1 MQLPSHRVRSA
12 LLRTPCRALALKFVL
27 LSALHAQRPTPPK
40 DWAVDT
46 SGASVTVT
54 RKGGML
60 SSESV
65 GTLVGPFS
73 LAGADARSWF
83 TSASLADAAL
93 VGQIVPAE
101 KNEVREELIDS
112 KRSIMTAYVVALPS
126 GQQRYLGYRVIVP
139 TATDGKV
146 WLMRVTCLD
155 ALTFVRALRG
165 GFDALKP
172 YAVSPPAAM
181 LSVAVRDVAVAPP
194 LIASTGGADNPRAE
208 ETVGQRT
215 PPPER
220 GDDII
225 AGMTAGA
232 TAVPAS
238 ANPSAPPATTPRG
251 QSVPPT
257 TPPAAGSPTVGSRA
271 PAAVRG
277 AANGARY
284 ITHLEY
290 RAGGFAGVY
299 KMIVYVLKPDG
310 TAIEAPDQ
318 PIESF
323 DEAAARRKDS
333 TDFNRWV
340 AGGRDTLFVTDYK
353 GERETWDNHGR
364 GVPATRGQ
372 RLNASYRSVDSFS
385 TPDGVTSSV
394 FVSEHY
400 ALKAD
405 GTFNTGTDV
414 AASASSGGG
423 SVAGGSSRSSRGTYE
438 LDGYT
443 ITFRYSDGRVL
454 RQLFFFNSERGQQQ
468 LDVIC
473 IGGYIYFTD

>member
-1 MQLPSHRVRSA
+1 MVPFTRSA
-12 LLRTPCRALALKFVL
+12 LQLFALQGLMIQGL
-27 LSALHAQRPTPPK
+27 TAQRPVPPK
-40 DWAVDT
+40 DWTIDT
-46 SGASVTVT
+46 TASSVAVT

-60 SSESV
+60 SSVSV
-65 GTLVGPFS
+65 GTLVGPFVIG
-73 LAGADARSWF
+73 GADARSWF
-83 TSASLADAAL
+83 TSASLSDATL
-93 VGQIVPAE
+93 LGQIVPQAN
-101 KNEVREELIDS
+101 NEVREELIDS
-112 KRSIMTAYVVALPS
+112 KRSIMTAYVVRLPS

-139 TATDGKV
+139 TAADGKV
-146 WLMRVTCLD
+146 WMMRVTCLD

-172 YAVSPPAAM
+172 YAVSPPAEM
-181 LSVAVRDVAVAPP
+181 QNVAVRDVVVTAPVIASSGATDTPPSDDSPARRAPP
-194 LIASTGGADNPRAE
+194 A
-208 ETVGQRT
+208 
-215 PPPER
+215 ER

-238 ANPSAPPATTPRG
+238 APPSGAPTAASRGQAAPPVAT
-251 QSVPPT
+251 Q
-257 TPPAAGSPTVGSRA
+257 PPASTMAGARPAGTRGSA
-271 PAAVRG
+271 S
-277 AANGARY
+277 GARY
-284 ITHLEY
+284 VTHLEY

-299 KMIVYVLKPDG
+299 KMIVYVLKADG
-310 TAIEAPDQ
+310 TAIEGPDQ
-318 PIESF
+318 PIETF

-364 GVPATRGQ
+364 AVPASRGQ

-423 SVAGGSSRSSRGTYE
+423 SVVGGSSRSSKGTYE

-443 ITFRYSDGRVL
+443 ITFRYTDGRVV
-454 RQLFFFNSERGQQQ
+454 RQLFFFNSERGQVQ